1 MGLKMRDWVWDDNRQ
16 AGSKAAL
23 TRGQNRCLILN
34 LLIWAIF
41 HSVSKNDK
49 NEIEKVLRRSKG
61 WLWSCSARGGKRG
74 AGEDGQIYFPR
85 IYSSYLF
92 LILPHI
98 YYSYFSSYFLI
109 FSPPISWHFLIFPHV
124 GSGRGWSD
132 IYFLIYVH
140 LPILTGIIILII
152 LTRNHHGHG
161 SIIHWL
167 VLMNS
172 YVRLDIYFRS
182 HLPILNE
189 IRNCH
194 DHGHWSFDAILHIYV
209 PIPIMIENH
218 SHGSVWWSGAGIIW
232 VIVVVAYI

>member
-98 YYSYFSSYFLI
+98 YYSYFSSYFLMWGAGEDGQI
-109 FSPPISWHFLIFPHV
+109 YISSLCSSANTNWDHNFDKESSWSWINNPLDGVDGQLCKAGYIFPLT
-124 GSGRGWSD
+124 SADTKWDKKLSRSWS
-132 IYFLIYVH
+132 LIK
-140 LPILTGIIILII
+140 
-152 LTRNHHGHG
+152 
-161 SIIHWL
+161 
-167 VLMNS
+167 
-172 YVRLDIYFRS
+172 
-182 HLPILNE
+182 
-189 IRNCH
+189 
-194 DHGHWSFDAILHIYV
+194 WSFDAILHIYV